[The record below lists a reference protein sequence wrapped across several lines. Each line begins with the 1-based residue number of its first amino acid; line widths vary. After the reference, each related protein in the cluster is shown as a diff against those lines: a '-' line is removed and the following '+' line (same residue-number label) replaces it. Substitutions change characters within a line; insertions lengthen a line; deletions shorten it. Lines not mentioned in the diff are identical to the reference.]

1 MGSSPKS
8 PTGKPA
14 PRPKE
19 RLTVRL
25 SRPLIAT
32 LRRWATKE
40 QAPVSALVE
49 EAVAQLCEELRRAQA
64 LRSQKARKRGK
75 GQ

>member
-1 MGSSPKS
+1 MASSPKS
-8 PTGKPA
+8 TKGKTA

-40 QAPVSALVE
+40 QAPVSTLVE
-49 EAVAQLCEELRRAQA
+49 EAVAQLCADLQHEQA
-64 LRSQKARKRGK
+64 LRSQKAKARRKA
-75 GQ
+75 